1 MTKLPWCPLAPFSYV
16 FSLWLMFSR
25 KRSKSELRQSI
36 ALKDFYKKRENAKQ
50 PNKHSMKRGRLQTK
64 TDFEEKLLK

>member
-1 MTKLPWCPLAPFSYV
+1 MPLGSVYHV

-25 KRSKSELRQSI
+25 KRFKSELRQSI
-36 ALKDFYKKRENAKQ
+36 ALKDFYKKREHAKQ
-50 PNKHSMKRGRLQTK
+50 TNKHSMKRERPQTK